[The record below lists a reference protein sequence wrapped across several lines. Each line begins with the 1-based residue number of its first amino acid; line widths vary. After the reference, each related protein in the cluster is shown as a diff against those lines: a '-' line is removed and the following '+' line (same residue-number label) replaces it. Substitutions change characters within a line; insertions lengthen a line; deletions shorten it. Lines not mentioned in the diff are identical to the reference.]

1 MLERESGAGSVQH
14 VLQACRDHDVKFI
27 RLWFTD
33 ILGMLKSVAITI
45 EELEHALT
53 DGITFDGAAIEGFAR
68 HDEADMIAMPD
79 PATFQV
85 LPWRPRPNA
94 VARMFCDIYRTDG
107 QPFEGDPRYVL
118 KRTLRRAA
126 EQGYT
131 FFVSPEMEYFY
142 FKDAQ
147 GTEPLD
153 RGGYFDLTP
162 LDGGSDLRRETVLM
176 LEELGIGVALSHH
189 EVASSQHEMDLR
201 YTDALTM
208 ADAVMTFRLV
218 VKEVAARAGVH
229 ATFMPKPIADQ
240 NGSGMHLQLS
250 LFRGESNAFY
260 DPQSPDTLSADAK
273 HYVAGLLQH
282 APEIT
287 LVTNQWVNS
296 YKRLVP
302 GFEAPVYATWSHTN
316 DADLV
321 RVPAHRPEATV
332 STRVEY
338 RSPDPGCN
346 PYLAFAAVLA
356 AGLDGIASKMPLPEP
371 ARAGLSEAERAARG
385 ARSLPLSLGDA
396 IQQFSGSS
404 IMRETLGDHV
414 FESLIANKRIEWTE
428 YRSQVTPYEL
438 NRYLGAL

>member
-68 HDEADMIAMPD
+68 RDEADMIAMPD

-131 FFVSPEMEYFY
+131 FYVSPEMEYFY
-142 FKDAQ
+142 FKDTN

-176 LEELGIGVALSHH
+176 LEDLGVGVALSHH
-189 EVASSQHEMDLR
+189 EVAPSQHEMDLR

-208 ADAVMTFRLV
+208 ADAVMTFRLA

-229 ATFMPKPIADQ
+229 ATFMPKPMADQ

-260 DPQSPDTLSADAK
+260 DPQSSDTLSADAK

-332 STRVEY
+332 STRIEY
-338 RSPDPGCN
+338 RSPDPACN

-356 AGLDGIASKMPLPEP
+356 AGLDGITSKTPLPEP
-371 ARAGLSEAERAARG
+371 ARAGLTEAERAARG

-414 FESLIANKRIEWTE
+414 FESLIANKRIEWAE

-438 NRYLGAL
+438 NRYLGSL